1 MADRYFTDPYLAAVY
16 DLANPRSR
24 RDDYDFYLPRI
35 MAAGA
40 VMDAGCGSGTLLAE
54 ARQSGHTGRLCGL
67 DPAEAMLQRARSYP
81 DIEWI
86 LGDLTVPSWRAEFD
100 LIVMTGHAFQA
111 ILTDDQITTSL
122 ETARRALVDDGVFAF
137 DTRNPA
143 ARAWEAWRPENART
157 ITGPDG
163 DHVSMLTQVVEPFD
177 GRTVTFTH
185 TFTGRHPSLPQVS
198 RSTLRFLEADEL
210 RERLARAGFQIEAE
224 FGAFDGR
231 AVTSDA
237 PEIVTIARAVA

>member
-1 MADRYFTDPYLAAVY
+1 MPDRYFTEPYLAAVY
-16 DLANPRSR
+16 DAANPRSR

-54 ARQSGHTGRLCGL
+54 AREAGHAGRLCGV
-67 DPAEAMLQRARSYP
+67 DPAEAMLGRARAHG
-81 DIEWI
+81 DIEWV
-86 LGDLTVPSWRAEFD
+86 LGDLTLPRWHAEFD

-111 ILTDDQITTSL
+111 IVADDDIAASL
-122 ETARRALVDDGVFAF
+122 ETARLALVDGGAFAF

-157 ITGPDG
+157 IEGPDG
-163 DHVSMLTQVVEPFD
+163 RPVRMTTEVVEPFD
-177 GRTVTFTH
+177 GRTVAFTH
-185 TFTGRHPSLPQVS
+185 TFTGDHPSLPQVS
-198 RSTLRFLEADEL
+198 RSTLRFLDAEEL
-210 RERLARAGFQIEAE
+210 RERLAHAGFRIEAQ

-231 AVTSDA
+231 AATSDA
-237 PEIVTIARAVA
+237 PEIITIARPI